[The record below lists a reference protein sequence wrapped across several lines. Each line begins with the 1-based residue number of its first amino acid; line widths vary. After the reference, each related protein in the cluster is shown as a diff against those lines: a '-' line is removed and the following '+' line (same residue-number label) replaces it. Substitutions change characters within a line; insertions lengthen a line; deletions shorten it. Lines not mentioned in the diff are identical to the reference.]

1 MFGLFKSKE
10 QKGLELLAN
19 LAQSNQSNNPDVPAF
34 MTGITPTGNIQL
46 KVGNST
52 ITMDAQT
59 VAFLITQLAACL
71 QGKYQI
77 EVKEIIQESKND

>member
-10 QKGLELLAN
+10 QKGLELLTN
-19 LAQSNQSNNPDVPAF
+19 LAQSNHGNPNPDSPAF
-34 MTGITPTGNIQL
+34 MTGVTPTGSIQL

-59 VAFLITQLAACL
+59 VAFLITQLAACI
-71 QGKYQI
+71 QGKFQV
-77 EVKEIIQESKND
+77 EVKEIIQEK